1 MSPAAPPV
9 VIYCG
14 HYQCGPTEDAITN
27 EKALWV
33 YDDHDAARLEGTSI
47 EIKRDPDALTFTV
60 IWRDKVQAT
69 YNTLTDA
76 TDEVRALLKRI
87 QDAGAQP

>member
-33 YDDHDAARLEGTSI
+33 YDDRNVARLDGTSI
-47 EIKRDPDALTFTV
+47 EIKLDPDSLTFTV

-69 YNTLTDA
+69 YNTLPDA
-76 TDEVRALLKRI
+76 ADEVGALLKRI
-87 QDAGAQP
+87 RDAGVQP